1 MTNLSLIVLTIG
13 SLLSGLFTITSKNPV
28 ISILFLISVFVQA
41 AIYLI
46 LTGVNFIGLAYII
59 IYVGAIAVL
68 FLFVIMMLNI
78 NLSEILETD
87 NQYTK
92 NLPLA
97 IAIGFLFIY
106 NFSNILS
113 FQFFSDLNIQE
124 NSYLLFLKSNDLWE
138 NLNFNSNILSNL
150 SLHSDLQL
158 IDITQIKILG
168 YILYTYSSVLLIALG
183 IILLLSMFA
192 TIIISK
198 NENN

>member
-1 MTNLSLIVLTIG
+1 MTNLSLIILTFG
-13 SLLSGLFTITSKNPV
+13 SLLSGVFTITSKNPV

-198 NENN
+198 NDSN

>member
-1 MTNLSLIVLTIG
+1 MTNLSLIILTFG
-13 SLLSGLFTITSKNPV
+13 SLLSGVFTITSKNPV

-78 NLSEILETD
+78 KLSEILETD

-97 IAIGFLFIY
+97 IAIGFIFIY

-124 NSYLLFLKSNDLWE
+124 NSFLLFLKSNDLWE
-138 NLNFNSNILSNL
+138 NLTFNSNILSNL

-168 YILYTYSSVLLIALG
+168 YILYTYSSILLIALG

>member
-168 YILYTYSSVLLIALG
+168 YILYTYSSILLIALG

-198 NENN
+198 NDSN

>member
-1 MTNLSLIVLTIG
+1 MTNLSLIILTFG
-13 SLLSGLFTITSKNPV
+13 SLLSGVFTITSKNPV

-138 NLNFNSNILSNL
+138 NLNFNSNFLSNL

>member
-13 SLLSGLFTITSKNPV
+13 SLLSGIFTITSKNPV

>member
-1 MTNLSLIVLTIG
+1 MTNLSLIILTFG
-13 SLLSGLFTITSKNPV
+13 SLLSGVFTITSKNPV

-168 YILYTYSSVLLIALG
+168 YILYTYSSILLIALG

-198 NENN
+198 NDSN

>member
-1 MTNLSLIVLTIG
+1 MTNLSLIILTFG
-13 SLLSGLFTITSKNPV
+13 SLLSGVFTITSKNPV
-28 ISILFLISVFVQA
+28 ISILFLISVFFQA

>member
-1 MTNLSLIVLTIG
+1 MTNLSLIILTFG
-13 SLLSGLFTITSKNPV
+13 SLLSGVFTITSKNPV